1 MPILQL
7 DIYIDCLFSKSVKAY
22 CFQKFTGFE
31 TRCRID
37 EPDSTH
43 FVTFWVVNIL
53 KIQFK
58 KILEATRW
66 KWAKLSLLIRLK
78 IFVRRPF
85 SLI

>member
-22 CFQKFTGFE
+22 CFQKFTGFA

-43 FVTFWVVNIL
+43 FVIL
-53 KIQFK
+53 GCKYSENSI
-58 KILEATRW
+58 
-66 KWAKLSLLIRLK
+66 
-78 IFVRRPF
+78 
-85 SLI
+85 